1 MGIFDAD
8 WLVTTAMLAPPLLL
22 SLTVHEFAHAR
33 TALAFGDPTAKAMG
47 RVTLNPLAHLDPIGT
62 LVLLVTHMFGWAK
75 PVPVNPLNLE
85 PRRLGDIMVSLAGPL
100 SNLGLAILSGLL
112 IRLLPYL
119 GVYPTSAILH
129 SVYMMLLITL
139 TANVCLCLFNL
150 VPLFPLDGHH
160 VVREILP
167 DRMQVG
173 FMRWQLQY
181 GRILLIALI
190 LGPRLVQTLTKL
202 PAPDPLGYVF
212 GLALGLAGRM
222 LGVPGLSGV

>member
-1 MGIFDAD
+1 
-8 WLVTTAMLAPPLLL
+8 
-22 SLTVHEFAHAR
+22 
-33 TALAFGDPTAKAMG
+33 MG

-112 IRLLPYL
+112 IRLLLRL
-119 GVYPTSAILH
+119 GIVPVTDVTASIFTI
-129 SVYMMLLITL
+129 LLITL
-139 TANVCLCLFNL
+139 LVNVCLCVFNL

-167 DRMQVG
+167 DRTQVG

-190 LGPRLVQTLTKL
+190 VGPRLVRMLTNL

-212 GLALGLAGRM
+212 DLALGLASRM
-222 LGVPGLSGV
+222 LGVPGLSGG